1 MRALPFFRVSAVALV
16 ALAAVTLSACDTYYD
31 EPVDVYVAD
40 FSLDGDAY
48 ALSADGRVASYESD
62 DINSSTER
70 DAVRRALRSAG
81 DGAVVM
87 AYIDSELVLDV
98 TGTGQ
103 TYSALPITRG
113 FEGTVLVD
121 QNGDGTPEEVPFVDF
136 FVTYEYSFD
145 NEDFYFDF
153 VSTAA
158 IDFADF
164 VPADIDLRVVAIPAT
179 VFNKMGTVD
188 LTNYE
193 AVKAAFN
200 LPD

>member
-1 MRALPFFRVSAVALV
+1 MLRLTSLTALALV
-16 ALAAVTLSACDTYYD
+16 AALSFTACDTYT
-31 EPVDVYVAD
+31 EQVSDVYVAD

-48 ALSADGRVASYESD
+48 ALSSDGRVASYESD
-62 DINSSTER
+62 DINSGSQR

-113 FEGTVLVD
+113 FEGGID
-121 QNGDGTPEEVPFVDF
+121 DVPFVDF
-136 FVTYEYSFD
+136 IVTYEYSFD

-158 IDFADF
+158 IDFSTF
-164 VPADIDLRVVAIPAT
+164 VPNSIDLRVVAIPAT
-179 VFNKMGTVD
+179 VFNKRSVD
-188 LTNYE
+188 MTDYN